1 MGKSS
6 TERDDSQRQHAGRCI
21 SRDWDPFARN
31 LDQVLSRLEED
42 QFLILTAKHG
52 NRYLQFSC
60 QGHWGMRA
68 EVASNHYLEGDD
80 RLSRKEMSWLRN
92 HGWNAPTGKPTQA
105 TPEKDPDGSP
115 NYYIDFPALVPV
127 ADIASLAV
135 ETLIHGLA
143 LPYPGALSYQS
154 FGNNGGPLVFD
165 ELGLKSGPVPAS
177 ASVMDQVLAVFRGV
191 TGMADLEFDKDGDV
205 TVRYGVILLSAIQI
219 NNQIRLISAL
229 TAEAPESFALLRRL
243 NQINDGVHRIRVFLD
258 DDVVLA
264 TLDIPAEPFVPAHLV
279 AAMAEF
285 SEVAEGLAIVLRA
298 ELAHKAVIEPSG
310 AAVFLQ

>member
-1 MGKSS
+1 MVKAA
-6 TERDDSQRQHAGRCI
+6 TESDDSQRQHAGRRI
-21 SRDWDPFARN
+21 SRDWDPFAHN

-115 NYYIDFPALVPV
+115 NYYIDFPESVTV

-135 ETLIHGLA
+135 DTLIHGLA

-154 FGNNGGPLVFD
+154 FCNNAGPLAFD
-165 ELGLKSGPVPAS
+165 ELGLKPSMRTAS
-177 ASVMDQVLAVFRGV
+177 SVMDQILSVFREV
-191 TGMADLEFDKDGDV
+191 TGMADLDLDKDGDV
-205 TVRYGVILLSAIQI
+205 TVRYGAIVMSAIQI

-229 TAEAPESFALLRRL
+229 TTDTSESPALLRKL
-243 NQINDGVHRIRVFLD
+243 NQINDGVHRIRLFLH

-264 TLDIPAEPFVPAHLV
+264 TLDVPAEPFVPDHLV

>member
-1 MGKSS
+1 MRK
-6 TERDDSQRQHAGRCI
+6 TATVRDDSQRQQADRRI
-21 SRDWDPFARN
+21 SRDWEPFARN

-60 QGHWGMRA
+60 QGSWGMRA
-68 EVASNHYLEGDD
+68 EVVSNHYLEGDD

-105 TPEKDPDGSP
+105 TPDKDPDGSP
-115 NYYIDFPALVPV
+115 NYHIDFPASVPV

-135 ETLIHGLA
+135 DTLIHGLA

-154 FGNNGGPLVFD
+154 FGNTEGPLAFD
-165 ELGLKSGPVPAS
+165 ELGLKPSMRPAS
-177 ASVMDQVLAVFRGV
+177 SVMDQVLSVFREV
-191 TGMADLEFDKDGDV
+191 TGMTDLDLDMDGDV
-205 TVRYGVILLSAIQI
+205 TVRYGAIVISAIQI

-229 TAEAPESFALLRRL
+229 TTETSESPSLLRKL
-243 NQINDGVHRIRVFLD
+243 NQINDGEHRIRLFLHD
-258 DDVVLA
+258 DAVLA
-264 TLDIPAEPFVPAHLV
+264 TLDVPAEPFVPDHLV
-279 AAMAEF
+279 AALAEF

-310 AAVFLQ
+310 AAVLLQ

>member
-1 MGKSS
+1 MRKTA
-6 TERDDSQRQHAGRCI
+6 TERDVSQRQHADRRI
-21 SRDWDPFARN
+21 SRDWEPFARN

-60 QGHWGMRA
+60 QGSWGMRA
-68 EVASNHYLEGDD
+68 EVVSNHYLEGDD

-105 TPEKDPDGSP
+105 TPDKDPDGSP
-115 NYYIDFPALVPV
+115 NYHIDFPASVPV

-135 ETLIHGLA
+135 DTLIHGLA

-154 FGNNGGPLVFD
+154 FGNTEGPLAFD
-165 ELGLKSGPVPAS
+165 ELGLKPSMRPAS
-177 ASVMDQVLAVFRGV
+177 SVMDQVLSVFREV
-191 TGMADLEFDKDGDV
+191 TGMTDLDLDMDGDV
-205 TVRYGVILLSAIQI
+205 TVRYGAIVISAIQI

-229 TAEAPESFALLRRL
+229 TTETSESPSLLRKL
-243 NQINDGVHRIRVFLD
+243 NQINDGEHRIRLFLHD
-258 DDVVLA
+258 DAVLA
-264 TLDIPAEPFVPAHLV
+264 TLDVPAEPFVPDHLV
-279 AAMAEF
+279 AALAEF

-310 AAVFLQ
+310 TAVLLQ

>member
-1 MGKSS
+1 MRK
-6 TERDDSQRQHAGRCI
+6 TATVRDDSQRQQADRRI
-21 SRDWDPFARN
+21 SRDWEPFARN

-60 QGHWGMRA
+60 QGSWGMRA
-68 EVASNHYLEGDD
+68 EVVSNHYLEGDD

-105 TPEKDPDGSP
+105 TPDKDPDGSP
-115 NYYIDFPALVPV
+115 NYHIDFPASVPV

-135 ETLIHGLA
+135 DTLIHGLA

-154 FGNNGGPLVFD
+154 FGNTEGPLAFD
-165 ELGLKSGPVPAS
+165 ELGLKPSMRPAS
-177 ASVMDQVLAVFRGV
+177 SVMDQVLSVFREV
-191 TGMADLEFDKDGDV
+191 TGMTDLDLDMDGDV
-205 TVRYGVILLSAIQI
+205 TVRYGAIVISAIQI
-219 NNQIRLISAL
+219 NNQIPLISAL
-229 TAEAPESFALLRRL
+229 TTETSESPSLLRKL
-243 NQINDGVHRIRVFLD
+243 NQINDGEHRIRLFLHD
-258 DDVVLA
+258 DAVLA
-264 TLDIPAEPFVPAHLV
+264 TLDVPAEPFVPDHLV
-279 AAMAEF
+279 AALAEF

-310 AAVFLQ
+310 AAVLLQ

>member
-1 MGKSS
+1 MRK
-6 TERDDSQRQHAGRCI
+6 TATVRDDSQRQQADRRI
-21 SRDWDPFARN
+21 SRDWEPFARN

-68 EVASNHYLEGDD
+68 EVASNHYLKGGD

-105 TPEKDPDGSP
+105 TPDKDPDGSP
-115 NYYIDFPALVPV
+115 NYHIDFPASVPV

-135 ETLIHGLA
+135 DTLIHGLA

-154 FGNNGGPLVFD
+154 FGNTEGPLAFD
-165 ELGLKSGPVPAS
+165 ELGLKPSMRPAS
-177 ASVMDQVLAVFRGV
+177 SVMDQVLSVFREV
-191 TGMADLEFDKDGDV
+191 TGITDLDLDMDGDV
-205 TVRYGVILLSAIQI
+205 TVRYGAIVISAIQI
-219 NNQIRLISAL
+219 NNQIPLISAL
-229 TAEAPESFALLRRL
+229 TTETSESPSLLRKL
-243 NQINDGVHRIRVFLD
+243 NQINDGEHRIRLFLHD
-258 DDVVLA
+258 DAVLA
-264 TLDIPAEPFVPAHLV
+264 TLDVPAEPFVPDHLV
-279 AAMAEF
+279 AALAEF

-310 AAVFLQ
+310 TAVLLQ

>member
-1 MGKSS
+1 MRKAA
-6 TERDDSQRQHAGRCI
+6 TEPDDSQRQHAARRI
-21 SRDWDPFARN
+21 SRDWDPFSRN
-31 LDQVLSRLEED
+31 LDQVLSRLKED

-52 NRYLQFSC
+52 NRFLQFSC

-80 RLSRKEMSWLRN
+80 RLTRKEMSWLRA

-105 TPEKDPDGSP
+105 TPERDPDGSP
-115 NYYIDFPALVPV
+115 NYHIDFPTSVPV

-135 ETLIHGLA
+135 DTLIHGLA

-154 FGNNGGPLVFD
+154 FGNTEGPLAFD
-165 ELGLKSGPVPAS
+165 ELGLKPWMRPAS
-177 ASVMDQVLAVFRGV
+177 SVMDQVLSVFREV
-191 TGMADLEFDKDGDV
+191 TGVVDLDFDKDGDV
-205 TVRYGVILLSAIQI
+205 TVRYGAIVMSAIQI

-229 TAEAPESFALLRRL
+229 TTDTPESPALLRKL
-243 NQINDGVHRIRVFLD
+243 NQINDGVHRIRLFLHE
-258 DDVVLA
+258 DVVLA
-264 TLDIPAEPFVPAHLV
+264 TLDVPAEPFVPDHLV

-285 SEVAEGLAIVLRA
+285 SEVAEGLAIVMRA
-298 ELAHKAVIEPSG
+298 DMAHKAVIEPSG